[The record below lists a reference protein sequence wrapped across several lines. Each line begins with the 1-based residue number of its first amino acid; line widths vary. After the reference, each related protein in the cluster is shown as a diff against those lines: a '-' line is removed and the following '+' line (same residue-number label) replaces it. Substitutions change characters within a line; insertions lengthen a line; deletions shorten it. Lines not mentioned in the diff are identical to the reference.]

1 MGIASDSS
9 CDRDEDRVIKGENEE
24 NAESWE
30 HRHACHWKLEVL
42 DVCVQCISLLH

>member
-9 CDRDEDRVIKGENEE
+9 GDRDKDRVIKGENEE

-30 HRHACHWKLEVL
+30 DWHACHWKLEVL
-42 DVCVQCISLLH
+42 NVCIQCISLLH